1 MDLKGTRTEQ
11 NLIDAFMNEAQCS
24 AIYDYAGRRASVEGH
39 NDISAKLETSAKI
52 RSNQARGN
60 LQILQKNPLT
70 GLSNTVTRLNLQSVI
85 STATQNYHDK
95 YSKMAEIAR
104 DEGFDGIADWFDTL
118 AKAERM
124 EAKLYEDALKTLLD

>member
-1 MDLKGTRTEQ
+1 MIMPVVVPALKDTT
-11 NLIDAFMNEAQCS
+11 N
-24 AIYDYAGRRASVEGH
+24 
-39 NDISAKLETSAKI
+39 ISAKLETSAKI
-52 RSNQARGN
+52 RQNQARGN

-70 GLSNTVTRLNLQSVI
+70 GLSNTVTRLNLQSLI
-85 STATQNYHDK
+85 STATKNYHDK
-95 YSKMAEIAR
+95 YSKMADVAR

>member
-11 NLIDAFMNEAQCS
+11 NLIDAFANEAQCS

-52 RSNQARGN
+52 RQNQARGN

-70 GLSNTVTRLNLQSVI
+70 GLSNTVTRLNLQSLI
-85 STATQNYHDK
+85 STATKNYHDK
-95 YSKMAEIAR
+95 
-104 DEGFDGIADWFDTL
+104 
-118 AKAERM
+118 
-124 EAKLYEDALKTLLD
+124 

>member
-11 NLIDAFMNEAQCS
+11 NLIDAFANEAQCS

-52 RSNQARGN
+52 RQNQARGN
-60 LQILQKNPLT
+60 LQIT
-70 GLSNTVTRLNLQSVI
+70 GLSNTVTRLNLQSLI
-85 STATQNYHDK
+85 STATKNYHDK
-95 YSKMAEIAR
+95 YSKMAEVAR

-124 EAKLYEDALKTLLD
+124 EARLYEDALKTLLD

>member
-11 NLIDAFMNEAQCS
+11 NLIDAFANEAQCS

-52 RSNQARGN
+52 RQNQARGN

-70 GLSNTVTRLNLQSVI
+70 GLSNTVTRLNLQSLI
-85 STATQNYHDK
+85 STATKNYHDK
-95 YSKMAEIAR
+95 YSKMAEVAVMKVLTGLQTGSILWQKQNA
-104 DEGFDGIADWFDTL
+104 W
-118 AKAERM
+118 KPNCM
-124 EAKLYEDALKTLLD
+124 KTL

>member
-11 NLIDAFMNEAQCS
+11 NLIEAFVNEAQS
-24 AIYDYAGRRASVEGH
+24 AAIYDYASRRASVEGH
-39 NDISAKLETSAKI
+39 NDISSKLGTSATI
-52 RSNQARGN
+52 RQNQARGN

-70 GLSNTVTRLNLQSVI
+70 GLTNNVTRLNLQSAI
-85 STATQNYHDK
+85 SEATKNYHDK
-95 YSKMAEIAR
+95 YSKMAEVAR
-104 DEGFDGIADWFDTL
+104 DEGLDGIANWFDTL